1 MTYPGRR
8 SIGPVSR
15 ITVHESARTH
25 TVRAALVAALRARR
39 VDNRFHYIGD
49 LAARRWR
56 ALAASH
62 SPAQDAGD
70 GLGAYAVAA
79 RAAIAALP
87 PGPVHVIGIA
97 CGDGVKEQRLL
108 GAMQSAGAPDLA
120 ATPMDLSVPLVTAA
134 AEAMAAVP
142 GVRVPQRVACDLGGV
157 ADLSLVIG
165 PREPGVRVVTL
176 FGVVSTLGP
185 TPVNVA
191 RSLLAPGDVL
201 LVSANLLPDHPGAR
215 DQVMVQYDN
224 APTREWLRTVLDEVG
239 IPAGAGPI
247 EFSWEGHADIQAIHA
262 DVVLERDVTARLG
275 GEQVQMA
282 AGERVRILESYR
294 HSPAAL
300 RAMLDTRGLQVLKV
314 ATSPSG
320 EEGVAVAAL
329 ARDQS

>member
-8 SIGPVSR
+8 SIGPVSQ
-15 ITVHESARTH
+15 INVHESARTH
-25 TVRAALVAALRARR
+25 AVRAALVAALRARR

-56 ALAASH
+56 ALATSR
-62 SPAQDAGD
+62 SPAHAPDD
-70 GLGAYAVAA
+70 GLEAYAAAA
-79 RAAIAALP
+79 RAVIAALP
-87 PGPVHVIGIA
+87 PGPVHVIGFA
-97 CGDGVKEQRLL
+97 CGDGLKEQRLL
-108 GAMQSAGAPDLA
+108 GAMQSTGALDLT

-134 AEAMAAVP
+134 AAAMAAVP
-142 GVRVPQRVACDLGGV
+142 GVRVPQGVACDLGGV

-176 FGVVSTLGP
+176 FGVLSTLGP
-185 TPVNVA
+185 APVDVA

-201 LVSANLLPDHPGAR
+201 LVSANLLPDHPDGR
-215 DQVMVQYDN
+215 DQVMAQYDN
-224 APTREWLRTVLDEVG
+224 APTREWLRTVLNEVG
-239 IPAGAGPI
+239 IPANAGPM
-247 EFSWEGHADIQAIHA
+247 EFWWEDHIGIQVIHA

-275 GEQVQMA
+275 DEQVQMA
-282 AGERVRILESYR
+282 AGERVRVLESYR

-300 RAMLDTRGLQVLKV
+300 RDVLKARGLQVLQV

-329 ARDQS
+329 AS